1 MNTAN
6 TKTKHSNKFVYNFID
21 KLNLKNPNKNIALA
35 NLSIYYTWKNV
46 KSEYNNNKFKISAP
60 TWKDTFDVPDGS
72 YSIAALQNYYIIK
85 NEYIIKKHET
95 STDVSPVLIYVNEI
109 NNRIVFKIKSGYKLE
124 LLSKETMKLLGS
136 SVDIIHSDKN
146 SELVPKLESV
156 DLVLVH
162 CNLVNNSYQQ
172 ASKVLF
178 TTVPNKKYGQL
189 ITVSPEA
196 LIMLKTVNTEFSF
209 IEIWFTDQDNRPLE
223 IEDSVNISLIIGIG
237 NFMSII

>member
-1 MNTAN
+1 MSTAN
-6 TKTKHSNKFVYNFID
+6 SKTKHLNKFVYNFTD

-35 NLSIYYTWKNV
+35 NLSICYIWKNV
-46 KSEYNNNKFKISAP
+46 KSDYNNNKFKISAP
-60 TWKDTFDVPDGS
+60 TWNDTFDVPDGS
-72 YSIAALQNYYIIK
+72 YSIAALQNYFKYI
-85 NEYIIKKHET
+85 NKKHET
-95 STDVSPVLIYVNEI
+95 IADVSPVLIYVNEI
-109 NNRIVFKIKSGYKLE
+109 KNRIIFKIKSGYKLE

-136 SVDIIHSDKN
+136 STDTIDGDKN

-178 TTVPNKKYGQL
+178 TFVPNKKYGQL
-189 ITVSPEA
+189 VTVSPET

-209 IEIWFTDQDNRPLE
+209 IEIWFMDQDNRPFE
-223 IEDSVNISLIIGIG
+223 IEDSVNILLIVYIS
-237 NFMSII
+237 NFM

>member
-1 MNTAN
+1 M
-6 TKTKHSNKFVYNFID
+6 
-21 KLNLKNPNKNIALA
+21 L
-35 NLSIYYTWKNV
+35 
-46 KSEYNNNKFKISAP
+46 
-60 TWKDTFDVPDGS
+60 DGAF
-72 YSIAALQNYYIIK
+72 SIAASQNYF
-85 NEYIIKKHET
+85 EYIIKKHET
-95 STDVSPVLIYVNEI
+95 IASVSPVLIYVNEI

-136 SVDIIHSDKN
+136 STDTTDGDKN

-162 CNLVNNSYQQ
+162 CNVVNNSYQQ

-178 TTVPNKKYGQL
+178 AFVPNKRYSQL
-189 ITVSPEA
+189 ITVSPET

-237 NFMSII
+237 NFM

>member
-6 TKTKHSNKFVYNFID
+6 SKTKHSNKFVYNFTD
-21 KLNLKNPNKNIALA
+21 KLNFKNPNKNIALA

-46 KSEYNNNKFKISAP
+46 KSDYNNNKFKISAL
-60 TWKDTFDVPDGS
+60 TWNDMFDVPDGS
-72 YSIAALQNYYIIK
+72 YSIAALQNYF
-85 NEYIIKKHET
+85 EYIIKKHET
-95 STDVSPVLIYVNEI
+95 IADVSPVLIYVNEI

-124 LLSKETMKLLGS
+124 LLSKKTMKLLGS
-136 SVDIIHSDKN
+136 MSNSIDKDKN
-146 SELVPKLESV
+146 SELVPKLESA

-162 CNLVNNSYQQ
+162 CNLVNNCYQQ

-178 TTVPNKKYGQL
+178 TFVPNKTYGQL
-189 ITVSPEA
+189 ITVSPHS

-223 IEDSVNISLIIGIG
+223 TEDSVNISLIVGIG
-237 NFMSII
+237 NFV

>member
-6 TKTKHSNKFVYNFID
+6 SKTKHSNKFVYNFTD

-46 KSEYNNNKFKISAP
+46 KSDYNNNKFKISAP
-60 TWKDTFDVPDGS
+60 TWNDTFDVPDGS
-72 YSIAALQNYYIIK
+72 YSIAALQNYF
-85 NEYIIKKHET
+85 EYIIKKHEIIAE
-95 STDVSPVLIYVNEI
+95 VSPVLIYVNEI
-109 NNRIVFKIKSGYKLE
+109 NNRIVFKIKSGCKLE
-124 LLSKETMKLLGS
+124 LLSKEMMRLLGS
-136 SVDIIHSDKN
+136 LSNSIDGDKN

-162 CNLVNNSYQQ
+162 CNVVNNNYQQ

-178 TTVPNKKYGQL
+178 TFVPNKKYGQL
-189 ITVSPEA
+189 ITVSPET
-196 LIMLKTVNTEFSF
+196 LIMLKTVNIEFSL

-223 IEDSVNISLIIGIG
+223 IEDSGNISLIIGIG
-237 NFMSII
+237 NFM